1 MVFNTNKIAAEKPFR
16 GDAAQPKKG
25 LFADIKN
32 DLIAMAGEF
41 IGTILFLLFSL
52 GAVQTASTNTNANAN
67 SNTGDSAGTNP
78 TGSDSNQ
85 LLTYYYVSAAF
96 GLSLFATASIF
107 YRFTGSI
114 FNPSVSL
121 ALCLIGA
128 IKPLRFILVSLA
140 QMVGAIVASAILDGL
155 TPGALVVN
163 VGLAN
168 GTNKA
173 QGLFIEM
180 FTTATLVLSVLMLA
194 AEKHLLTPFAPLG
207 FGFTL
212 FIVMLFSIGF
222 TGGAVNTARAFGPAC
237 IQGFQNYHWIYWLGP
252 TLGALLATAFYVFLK
267 EVKYWRI
274 TPGQD
279 ATDNHESPK
288 IHPVSSRLSRN
299 RRDSNATAL
308 DNGNNK
314 NTQGPT
320 GHEAV

>member
-1 MVFNTNKIAAEKPFR
+1 MKRSNIAAEKPFK
-16 GDAAQPKKG
+16 GESTAKKTG
-25 LFADIKN
+25 PFADIKN

-41 IGTILFLLFSL
+41 VGTVLFLLFSL
-52 GAVQTASTNTNANAN
+52 GAVQTASTNTSATT
-67 SNTGDSAGTNP
+67 SDSSGDAAGTSP
-78 TGSDSNQ
+78 TGSDSNK

-128 IKPLRFILVSLA
+128 VKPVRFLLVSFA
-140 QMVGAIVASAILDGL
+140 QMIGAIVASAILDGL

-168 GTNKA
+168 GTSKA

-212 FIVMLFSIGF
+212 FIVMLFSIAF
-222 TGGAVNTARAFGPAC
+222 TGGAVNTARAFGPAV
-237 IQGFQNYHWIYWLGP
+237 IQGFQPYHWIYWVGP
-252 TLGALLATAFYVFLK
+252 TLGALLAVAFYMFLK
-267 EVKYWRI
+267 KVKYWRI

-279 ATDNHESPK
+279 STDSSESPD
-288 IHPVSSRLSRN
+288 VAVDNDTNGGRS
-299 RRDSNATAL
+299 SNAETA
-308 DNGNNK
+308 
-314 NTQGPT
+314 
-320 GHEAV
+320 V

>member
-1 MVFNTNKIAAEKPFR
+1 MGKWSNIAAEKPFKTAN
-16 GDAAQPKKG
+16 GGNPPAKTG
-25 LFADIKN
+25 IFADIKN

-41 IGTILFLLFSL
+41 IGTILFLLFAL
-52 GAVQTASTNTNANAN
+52 GAVQTASTNTSATT
-67 SNTGDSAGTNP
+67 SSSSDDQAGTAP
-78 TGSDSNQ
+78 TGSDSNR

-121 ALCLIGA
+121 ALCLVGA
-128 IKPLRFILVSLA
+128 VKPLRFILVSFA
-140 QMVGAIVASAILDGL
+140 QMIGAIVASAILDGL

-163 VGLAN
+163 VGLSN

-194 AEKHLLTPFAPLG
+194 AEKHNLTPFAPLG

-212 FIVMLFSIGF
+212 FIVMLFSIAF
-222 TGGAVNTARAFGPAC
+222 TGGAVNTARAFGPAV
-237 IQGFQNYHWIYWLGP
+237 IQGFQPYHWIYWLGP
-252 TLGALLATAFYVFLK
+252 TLGALLATAFYIFLK
-267 EVKYWRI
+267 AVKYWQI

-279 ATDNHESPK
+279 STDASDAPQ
-288 IHPVSSRLSRN
+288 IHPVISNKSRN
-299 RRDSNATAL
+299 RANSDTTAANRDSTN
-308 DNGNNK
+308 
-314 NTQGPT
+314 GPT
-320 GHEAV
+320 GHQAV

>member
-1 MVFNTNKIAAEKPFR
+1 MGRKFANIAAEKPFKNS
-16 GDAAQPKKG
+16 GNEPKTG
-25 LFADIKN
+25 IFADIKN

-41 IGTILFLLFSL
+41 VGTILFLLFAL
-52 GAVQTASTNTNANAN
+52 GAVQTASTNTSSN
-67 SNTGDSAGTNP
+67 SNSSADEAAGTAP
-78 TGSDSNQ
+78 SGSDSNK

-128 IKPLRFILVSLA
+128 VKPLRFILVSLA

-155 TPGALVVN
+155 TPGALAVN
-163 VGLAN
+163 VSLSN
-168 GTNKA
+168 GTNRA

-212 FIVMLFSIGF
+212 FIVMLFSIAF

-237 IQGFQNYHWIYWLGP
+237 IQGFQSYHWIYWLGP

-279 ATDNHESPK
+279 STDNHSSPK
-288 IHPVSSRLSRN
+288 VHPVTSRMSRN
-299 RRDSNATAL
+299 GNDSGSTAI
-308 DNGNNK
+308 DNGNG
-314 NTQGPT
+314 NTEGPR
-320 GHEAV
+320 GQEAV

>member
-1 MVFNTNKIAAEKPFR
+1 MGRKFSNIAAEKPFKNS
-16 GDAAQPKKG
+16 GNEPKTG
-25 LFADIKN
+25 IFADIKN

-52 GAVQTASTNTNANAN
+52 GAVQTASTNTNSNA
-67 SNTGDSAGTNP
+67 SDADKAGTEP
-78 TGSDSNQ
+78 SGSDSNQ

-212 FIVMLFSIGF
+212 FIVMLFSIAF

-237 IQGFQNYHWIYWLGP
+237 IQGFQPYHWIYWLGP

-267 EVKYWRI
+267 EIKYWRI

-279 ATDNHESPK
+279 STDNHESPK
-288 IHPVSSRLSRN
+288 VHPVTSRMSRN
-299 RRDSNATAL
+299 RNDSGSETTAN
-308 DNGNNK
+308 DGGNNV
-314 NTQGPT
+314 NTAGPR